1 MTCVTLCGS
10 EASCR
15 TPCTQGQAVT
25 GGREALGNTLGTPG
39 RQGQKYVLLSYNLGA
54 LEVK

>member
-15 TPCTQGQAVT
+15 SECTQGQEVT
-25 GGREALGNTLGTPG
+25 RGREALGNTSGMLGH
-39 RQGQKYVLLSYNLGA
+39 QDQKYSLQSYNLGA